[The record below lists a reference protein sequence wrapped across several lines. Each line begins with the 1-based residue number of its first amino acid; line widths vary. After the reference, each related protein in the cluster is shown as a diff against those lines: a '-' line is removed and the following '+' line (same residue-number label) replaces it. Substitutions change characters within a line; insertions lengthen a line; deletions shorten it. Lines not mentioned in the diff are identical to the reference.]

1 MKKEHKRKHKKNT
14 RVESKKQKKDQ
25 DFKINKTKRRE
36 KLENNVYKKD
46 SKTMQQ
52 RVTGELTAKEN
63 C

>member
-14 RVESKKQKKDQ
+14 RVESKKQE
-25 DFKINKTKRRE
+25 FKINKTKRKER
-36 KLENNVYKKD
+36 LENNVYKKD